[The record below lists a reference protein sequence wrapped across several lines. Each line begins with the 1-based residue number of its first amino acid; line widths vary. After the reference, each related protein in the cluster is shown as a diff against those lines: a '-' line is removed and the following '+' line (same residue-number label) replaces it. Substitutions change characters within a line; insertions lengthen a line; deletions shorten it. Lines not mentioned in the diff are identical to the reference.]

1 MSGPKTSSYTLTPE
15 QRRILEEQ
23 RRILE
28 EQRITE
34 QRKVHA
40 SQSIQRN
47 SKELLQMGALFS
59 SEKQISA
66 ELYQRTGSDGGF
78 SQKYNELEMLVASV
92 AGMVAK
98 TDNNNVHSLEKTA
111 AAIENCVKKAEK
123 MVRELSKIAAQNERK
138 LRADLDTAIDAGL
151 SAMEDEDIVV
161 ETPDGDVKDK
171 IQAQLLQMKEN
182 ALLPTEW
189 KEEIDKALSKTD
201 EMQDEGFLKNYF
213 ALTVSPLLKRCES
226 FLTGYEEW
234 RGEFEKLSSE
244 YTALCEMY
252 YYVAQD
258 YPCSPA
264 SVDVLKAEIQR
275 IKEKAAEEDEQ
286 AYISECLDEVMEEM
300 GYAVLGSR
308 EVTKKNGRHFRNEL
322 YTYGDGTA
330 VNVTYSS
337 DGRIAME
344 LGGVDTADRLP
355 DERETSLLCDSME
368 RFCDDFKEIEERL
381 LVKGVV
387 LKERLSLLPPSPEY
401 AQIINVSDYETKREA
416 ETIQAQKQR
425 KTMSKL
431 KTREQCEKKF

>member
-28 EQRITE
+28 EQRIME

-47 SKELLQMGALFS
+47 SKELLQMGELFS
-59 SEKQISA
+59 SEKQVSA

-78 SQKYNELEMLVASV
+78 SQKCNELETLVAPI
-92 AGMVAK
+92 AGMVAR
-98 TDNNNVHSLEKTA
+98 TDNNNVHSLERTA
-111 AAIENCVKKAEK
+111 AAVENCVKKAEK
-123 MVRELSKIAAQNERK
+123 IVRELSKIAAQNERK
-138 LRADLDTAIDAGL
+138 LRVDLDAAIDAGL
-151 SAMEDEDIVV
+151 SSMEDADTVA
-161 ETPDGDVKDK
+161 ETPDGDVKGK
-171 IQAQLLQMKEN
+171 IQAELLQMKEN
-182 ALLPTEW
+182 ALLPAEW
-189 KEEIDKALSKTD
+189 KEEIDQALSKTD

-234 RGEFEKLSSE
+234 RGEFEKLSLE
-244 YTALCEMY
+244 YAALCEMY

-258 YPCSPA
+258 YPCSPD

-275 IKEKAAEEDEQ
+275 IKVKAAEEDEQ
-286 AYISECLDEVMEEM
+286 AYISECLDEVMGEM
-300 GYAVLGSR
+300 GYDVLGSR
-308 EVTKKNGRHFRNEL
+308 EVTKKNGTHFRNEL

-368 RFCDDFKEIEERL
+368 RFCDDFKEIEKRL
-381 LVKGVV
+381 LAKGII
-387 LKERLSLLPPSPEY
+387 LKERLSMLPPSPEY
-401 AQIINVSDYETKREA
+401 AQIINVSEYETEREA
-416 ETIQAQKQR
+416 ETIQAKRQR
-425 KTMSKL
+425 KTIPQSKA
-431 KTREQCEKKF
+431 REQCEKKF